1 MPNTRS
7 RQSYG
12 RHSKKGR
19 YKCNFERVCSTVSD
33 GLEKRRRL
41 TRSSQKS
48 LDPIAIKRSLL
59 PRGFTGLNVNKFK
72 YEWKYSNN
80 RYLIKI

>member
-12 RHSKKGR
+12 RHGKKGQC
-19 YKCNFERVCSTVSD
+19 KCNFERVYSTVSD
-33 GLEKRRRL
+33 GLVKRRRL

-48 LDPIAIKRSLL
+48 LDPITIKRSPL
-59 PRGFTGLNVNKFK
+59 PRGFTGLHVNKFK
-72 YEWKYSNN
+72 CK
-80 RYLIKI
+80 